1 VHNVIIFVLTQHE
14 DNTAMTKEAIK
25 QLPHDLSTLLP
36 KGAIKEI
43 SETTGLDRNSVRMI
57 LLGIWSNEAVIQA
70 ALSILD
76 RQRAAIEET
85 TAILSKSNNF
95 MGSTC

>member
-1 VHNVIIFVLTQHE
+1 MLTQHE

-36 KGAIKEI
+36 KGSIKEI

-57 LLGIWSNEAVIQA
+57 LLGIWSNESVIQA
-70 ALSILD
+70 ALSILN
-76 RQRAAIEET
+76 RQKTAIEET
-85 TAILSKSNNF
+85 TSILSKSN